1 MHLLVLFVTLR
12 YGYATEKAK
21 KIFLIPTIPIRSE
34 SKNQIPNVKDLASS
48 VSKNGYFLFETNR
61 GIVTITYKHT
71 DMTHLRK
78 RLKNDSD
85 PLFFCGHIYNVV
97 VSPEAIEG

>member
-1 MHLLVLFVTLR
+1 M
-12 YGYATEKAK
+12 
-21 KIFLIPTIPIRSE
+21 PIRPDPKS
-34 SKNQIPNVKDLASS
+34 QIPNAKDLASP

-71 DMTHLRK
+71 DMAHLRK

-97 VSPEAIEG
+97 ISPEAIGV

>member
-1 MHLLVLFVTLR
+1 M
-12 YGYATEKAK
+12 
-21 KIFLIPTIPIRSE
+21 PIRPE
-34 SKNQIPNVKDLASS
+34 SKSQIPNVKDLASP

-71 DMTHLRK
+71 DMAHLRK

-97 VSPEAIEG
+97 ISPEAIGV